1 MLQQIFTY
9 IIHTSL
15 TACAV
20 IPAVILVRI
29 LLHKAPKKYAY
40 LLWAIVGI
48 HLIFPIRLNSPISI
62 YNAIPTVPAATV
74 TQHTTSDSVVKQ
86 HKTTVVEQRSQR
98 IPSSNTANSTQVRQH
113 NHLSLI
119 TLVSYIWL
127 CGCLTLLLWN
137 LFLLWQTKRSVAN
150 AIRKKNNIYECDH
163 LPTPFVLGIVKQC
176 IYIPFHLTPEEQKY
190 ILMHEQY
197 HIRRKDP
204 WIKLGAFVLCILYW
218 FHPLIWIS
226 YFCMIRDMEMSCDE
240 YVLQN
245 SSSDIRKAYSRS
257 LLNFATQKQNLN
269 AGLLAF
275 GESNTRKRVKNI
287 MKFTTQKKWI
297 GVAATLII
305 VLAGVSCLTN
315 ATQNTTAKT
324 KPANTG
330 TPAAITNTTANNQT
344 NSAEIQKNTNSAEDS
359 STMDETPIS
368 STEISISSVPK
379 SGQNEATIIL
389 QKIQNTFPKNV
400 YREMVKNGKIK
411 INKFAQGDITCSII
425 NKNNDDSLYL
435 DLFFDA
441 GGNLYSMTNQCQ
453 TKPSQKVGKSSAK
466 RIVTDFAKTFLNAE
480 VAYSDKAVR
489 QDDASVVTIG
499 KGTLPDRYQNADSLT
514 AFSDNHA
521 NSYVLDTTTGMIISF
536 YHD

>member
-48 HLIFPIRLNSPISI
+48 HLIFPIRLSSPISI

-98 IPSSNTANSTQVRQH
+98 IPSSNAADSTQVKQH

-150 AIRKKNNIYECDH
+150 AIRKKDNIYECDH

-176 IYIPFHLTPEEQKY
+176 IYIPFHLTSEEQKY

-197 HIRRKDP
+197 HIRRNDP

-330 TPAAITNTTANNQT
+330 TPAAITNTAANNQT

-359 STMDETPIS
+359 STMNETPIS

-400 YREMVKNGKIK
+400 YREIVKNGKIK

>member
-48 HLIFPIRLNSPISI
+48 HLIFPIRLSSPISI

-119 TLVSYIWL
+119 TIVSYIWL

-330 TPAAITNTTANNQT
+330 TPAAITNTAANNQT
-344 NSAEIQKNTNSAEDS
+344 NSAEIQKNTNSAEDI

>member
-48 HLIFPIRLNSPISI
+48 HLIFPIRLSSPISI
-62 YNAIPTVPAATV
+62 YNAIPTVPTATV

-98 IPSSNTANSTQVRQH
+98 IPSSNAADSTQVKQH

-150 AIRKKNNIYECDH
+150 AIRKKDNIYECDH

-330 TPAAITNTTANNQT
+330 TPAAITNTAANNQT

-379 SGQNEATIIL
+379 SGQDKATIIL

>member
-98 IPSSNTANSTQVRQH
+98 IPSSNTADSTQVKQH

-150 AIRKKNNIYECDH
+150 AIRKKDNIYECDH

-305 VLAGVSCLTN
+305 VLAGVACLTN

-324 KPANTG
+324 KPANTSS
-330 TPAAITNTTANNQT
+330 PAAITNTAADNQT

-368 STEISISSVPK
+368 STEIPISSVPK
-379 SGQNEATIIL
+379 SGQDEATIIL

>member
-48 HLIFPIRLNSPISI
+48 HLIFPIRLSSPISI

-74 TQHTTSDSVVKQ
+74 TQHTTSDIVVKQ

-98 IPSSNTANSTQVRQH
+98 IPSSSTANSTQVRQH
-113 NHLSLI
+113 NHLSPI

-150 AIRKKNNIYECDH
+150 AIRKKDNIYECDH
-163 LPTPFVLGIVKQC
+163 LPTPFVLGIIKQR

-245 SSSDIRKAYSRS
+245 STSDIRKAYSRS
-257 LLNFATQKQNLN
+257 LLSFATRKQNLN

-305 VLAGVSCLTN
+305 VLAGVACLTN
-315 ATQNTTAKT
+315 ATKKTTAKT
-324 KPANTG
+324 KTANTSS
-330 TPAAITNTTANNQT
+330 PAVTANASADKRT
-344 NSAEIQKNTNSAEDS
+344 NSTEIQKNTNSDEDS

-379 SGQNEATIIL
+379 SGQDEATIIL
-389 QKIQNTFPKNV
+389 QKIQNTFPNNV

-441 GGNLYSMTNQCQ
+441 CGNLYSMTNQCQ

-480 VAYSDKAVR
+480 VAYSDKAVK
-489 QDDASVVTIG
+489 QDGASVVTIG

-514 AFSDNHA
+514 AFTDNHA

>member
-48 HLIFPIRLNSPISI
+48 HLIFPIRLSSPISI

-98 IPSSNTANSTQVRQH
+98 IPSSNAADSTQVKQH

-150 AIRKKNNIYECDH
+150 AIRKKDNIYECDH

-176 IYIPFHLTPEEQKY
+176 IYIPFHLTSEEQKY

-330 TPAAITNTTANNQT
+330 TPAAITNTAANNQT

-379 SGQNEATIIL
+379 SGQDKATIIL
-389 QKIQNTFPKNV
+389 QKIQNTFPNNV

>member
-48 HLIFPIRLNSPISI
+48 HLIFPIRLSSPISI

-150 AIRKKNNIYECDH
+150 AIRKKDNIYECDH

-330 TPAAITNTTANNQT
+330 TPATITNTAADNQT
-344 NSAEIQKNTNSAEDS
+344 NSAEIPKNTNSAEDS

-368 STEISISSVPK
+368 STEIPISSVPK
-379 SGQNEATIIL
+379 SGQDEATIIL
-389 QKIQNTFPKNV
+389 QKIQNTFPNNV

-453 TKPSQKVGKSSAK
+453 TKPSQKVSKSRAK